1 MRVISLLSFG
11 ACWFFQRRKRSR
23 SGEDELLGND
33 AKPYTFSYAELRLA
47 TGDFDPSNKLG
58 EGGFTIQ
65 KTFYLDLLNKIPV
78 QWGVFQRLT
87 TWDM

>member
-65 KTFYLDLLNKIPV
+65 KVREYDWCKFVYDFFMEMVKA
-78 QWGVFQRLT
+78 F
-87 TWDM
+87 

>member
-1 MRVISLLSFG
+1 MFSSSRVRMCTIPCLILFDLHQPSSSVLLLLVILDVFR
-11 ACWFFQRRKRSR
+11 FP
-23 SGEDELLGND
+23 ELLGND

-65 KTFYLDLLNKIPV
+65 KITFN
-78 QWGVFQRLT
+78 QRIFI
-87 TWDM
+87 